1 MVTQKKLLRNFFSLG
16 LLLSLASI
24 APVKAVSPETAMP
37 TSQLR
42 QIEQPFEVKLGVTL
56 GGLALIGLELWWFLL
71 SKSQGQQATANQGIQ
86 ELTIKVDG
94 GYNPDR
100 VVVKAGQPV
109 RLNFFREDPSSCL
122 EKVILPDFHIAKDLD
137 LDRVTPVEFT
147 PQKPGEYPFTC
158 GMNMARGVVEVKA
171 SVATN
176 QDE

>member
-1 MVTQKKLLRNFFSLG
+1 MVSKKKLLRHFCSVG
-16 LLLSLASI
+16 LLLSIASI
-24 APVKAVSPETAMP
+24 APVKAAPPEGTMP
-37 TSQLR
+37 TSKFR

-71 SKSQGQQATANQGIQ
+71 SKTQAQEATANQGIQ

-94 GYNPDR
+94 GYDPDR

-109 RLNFFREDPSSCL
+109 RLNFFRQDPSSCL

-158 GMNMARGVVEVKA
+158 GMNMARGVLEVKA

>member
-1 MVTQKKLLRNFFSLG
+1 MVTQKKLLRHFFSLG
-16 LLLSLASI
+16 LLLSIASV
-24 APVKAVSPETAMP
+24 APVKAVPPEAAMP
-37 TSQLR
+37 TSQFR

-71 SKSQGQQATANQGIQ
+71 SKTKAEQATANQGIQ

-94 GYNPDR
+94 GYDPDR

-109 RLNFFREDPSSCL
+109 RLNFFRQDSSSCL

>member
-1 MVTQKKLLRNFFSLG
+1 MVTQKKLLRHFFSLG
-16 LLLSLASI
+16 LLLSIASM
-24 APVKAVSPETAMP
+24 APVKAVPPEKAMP
-37 TSQLR
+37 TSQFR

-71 SKSQGQQATANQGIQ
+71 SKTKAEQATANQGIQ

-94 GYNPDR
+94 GYEPDR
-100 VVVKAGQPV
+100 LVVKAGQPV
-109 RLNFFREDPSSCL
+109 RLNFFRQDSSSCL

-147 PQKPGEYPFTC
+147 PLKPGEYPFTC

>member
-1 MVTQKKLLRNFFSLG
+1 
-16 LLLSLASI
+16 
-24 APVKAVSPETAMP
+24 
-37 TSQLR
+37 
-42 QIEQPFEVKLGVTL
+42 
-56 GGLALIGLELWWFLL
+56 LL

-100 VVVKAGQPV
+100 VVVKAGQLV